1 MLQAFRTVINSL
13 VGKVFFGILLLTFA
27 LLGVGYGFRDLVLG
41 ATTSN
46 DAATV
51 GGTAITLTEF
61 DRQFRR
67 QLQDAQRQIGVGFNP
82 TPQQKQELARE
93 ILDKQI
99 DNTLISEAAANAGF
113 RVGDGLV
120 RDVIQS
126 EPAFAGMD
134 HRFDAGKFRMLLE
147 NQGMNEAAFIPQI
160 RASLTNQLMTNPIVG
175 SAIVPKA
182 IVDDLYRYRN
192 EQRTAQTILVRN
204 DSITGIAAPTDA
216 EIDSYYKAH
225 AAEFTAPEYRSFTVL
240 DVTPALFLGEVKVTD
255 DDLHAAYDQHKAEY
269 IVPEQRKITQ
279 VVLTDKATADAV
291 LKATAGGKSLADA
304 AKAATNGKVQPI
316 ALDFLPKG
324 DFPEALREPV
334 FGAAKDATVGPA
346 QTPLGWHVVKIDDIK
361 AGHEV
366 PFDDVK
372 AKLTDQVKHDG
383 AVDLLSQQIDKLGDK
398 LTAGAPMDEVAAGVS
413 AKPVKVEP
421 VDAKGLPAVA
431 PKDAAK
437 PAAPDPAWVTQA
449 FQLQQGETSS
459 FQDDKNGGYYAVRL
473 DAVTPPAL
481 KPLADVR
488 AQIVA
493 DVTKERQAI
502 AAAKRADE
510 LAAKAKATPD
520 FAKVAGDASL
530 PVDTTIPVTREPDPK
545 ATKAPAPALVDAL
558 FKLGKVGDITTVTT
572 DAGTIVAR
580 LSDIKAADPKTAG
593 EKLQPVVRELEDAMR
608 ADAMAEYRA
617 GLRQSTKI
625 KINPN
630 AVETVA
636 GQ

>member
-1 MLQAFRTVINSL
+1 MLQSFRVLINSF
-13 VGKVFFGILLLTFA
+13 VGKVFFAILLLTFA
-27 LLGVGYGFRDLVLG
+27 VAFGQGFRDLLFG
-41 ATTSN
+41 ATTAN

-51 GGTAITLTEF
+51 GGTTITLNDF

-67 QLQDAQRQIGVGFNP
+67 QLQDAQRQMGVAFNP

-99 DNTLISEAAANAGF
+99 DNTLVSDAAANSGF
-113 RVGDGLV
+113 RVGDALV

-134 HRFDAGKFRMLLE
+134 HRFDAGKFRMALE
-147 NQGMNEAAFIPQI
+147 NQGMNEATFIPQI

-175 SAIVPKA
+175 SAIVPRT
-182 IVDDLYRYRN
+182 IVEDIYRYRN

-204 DSITGIAAPTDA
+204 DSIVGLPAPTDA
-216 EIDSYYKAH
+216 DVDAYYKAH
-225 AAEFTAPEYRSFTVL
+225 TAEFTAPEYRSFTVL
-240 DVTPALFLGEVKVTD
+240 DVTPSLFSGEVKVTD

-279 VVLTDKATADAV
+279 VVLADKATADAV
-291 LKATAGGKSLADA
+291 LKAIGGGKSLSDA
-304 AKAATNGKVQPI
+304 TKATTNGKVQPI
-316 ALDFLPKG
+316 TLGFIAKG
-324 DFPEALREPV
+324 DFPDALREPV
-334 FGAAKDATVGPA
+334 FGAARDAMIGPV

-366 PFDDVK
+366 PFDAVK
-372 AKLTDQVKHDG
+372 AKLTDQVKQDG

-413 AKPVKVEP
+413 AKPVKVEA
-421 VDAKGLPAVA
+421 VDAKGQPAVA

-437 PAAPDPAWVTQA
+437 PATPDPAWVTQA

-459 FQDDKNGGYYAVRL
+459 FQDDKNNGYFAVRL
-473 DAVTPPAL
+473 DAITPPAL

-488 AQIVA
+488 AKIVA
-493 DVTKERQAI
+493 DVTKERQI
-502 AAAKRADE
+502 AAAVKRADE

-520 FAKVAGDASL
+520 FAKVAGDANL
-530 PVDTTIPVTREPDPK
+530 PVDTTIPVTRETDAK
-545 ATKAPAPALVDAL
+545 AAKAPPPVLIEAL
-558 FKLGKVGDITTVTT
+558 FKLDKVGDVTTVTT

-593 EKLQPVVRELEDAMR
+593 DKMQPVVRELEEAMR
-608 ADAMAEYRA
+608 ADTMAEYRA

-625 KINPN
+625 KINPH